1 MQCTGHCSEL
11 DGAVPSQD
19 YCCSAVGK
27 YLRNLFRYCH
37 GSPMDCI
44 DIHGFRVS
52 PIGSPPEFGDVSLI
66 THKPAG
72 FAEGVRQAMAP
83 KRGGRFLL
91 SRGIR
96 TRAGRRAY

>member
-19 YCCSAVGK
+19 YRCSAVGK
-27 YLRNLFRYCH
+27 YLRDLSRYCH

-52 PIGSPPEFGDVSLI
+52 PIGPPPELGDVSLI
-66 THKPAG
+66 IEAELPKNNTGKVLKAELRAR
-72 FAEGVRQAMAP
+72 FAV
-83 KRGGRFLL
+83 
-91 SRGIR
+91 SS
-96 TRAGRRAY
+96 